1 MTRRWF
7 GTDGIRG
14 EAGVGPLALP
24 FLLRLG
30 RALGE
35 QVLEEARAA
44 GAQPGAVL
52 IARDTRESGPAITTA
67 LADGLRTAGVDTL
80 DLGVLPTAGL
90 PMAMRESNAPR
101 GVVVSASHNP
111 WADNGVK
118 LFGPG
123 GHKLTDE
130 QEHGLEARIASL
142 GGESEGD
149 VPAEFEAPA
158 PSEPPPERDGATDYI
173 RAMLDRFNGVELG
186 GLRLAVDCAHGAAA
200 STAPFVLKELG
211 ADVIALFCEPNGRN
225 INRDCGSTHMQ
236 RLSDRVADG
245 GFDLGMAF
253 DGDADRVLLVDGTGR
268 LCTGDHMMGFLA
280 SWFFAEGKLPRDTLV
295 TTVMSNLGLERMLS
309 AQGVHMLRTSVGDR
323 YVKQAMRE
331 GGYALGG
338 EDSGHL
344 LFGEEHDYTG
354 DGLYT
359 ALRVLQGLTSTSR
372 DLASVIDAVPRV
384 PQRLLNVPVA
394 ARPPVAELAE
404 LNARVTALEAEHG
417 DALRIV
423 LRYSGTENLARVMVE
438 GLDGEVVDSS
448 TDELAEIWARE
459 ILQHGS
465 PTS

>member
-1 MTRRWF
+1 
-7 GTDGIRG
+7 
-14 EAGVGPLALP
+14 
-24 FLLRLG
+24 LG

-44 GAQPGAVL
+44 GGAASAVL
-52 IARDTRESGPAITTA
+52 IARDTRESGPAITSA
-67 LADGLRTAGVDTL
+67 LADGLRAAGVDTL

-90 PMAMRESNAPR
+90 PMAMRESGAPR

-111 WADNGVK
+111 WDDNGVK

-123 GHKLTDE
+123 GHKLTDA
-130 QEHGLEARIASL
+130 QEHSLEARIEGL
-142 GGESEGD
+142 GGEREGD
-149 VPAEFEAPA
+149 VPAEFETPV
-158 PSEPPPERDGATDYI
+158 PSAPPPERDGAADYI
-173 RAMLDRFNGVELG
+173 RAMLARFGDVELS

-200 STAPFVLKELG
+200 HTAPFVLKQLG
-211 ADVIALFCEPNGRN
+211 ADVVALCCEPNGRN
-225 INRDCGSTHMQ
+225 INRDCGSTHMT
-236 RLSDRVADG
+236 RVSERVAAG

-253 DGDADRVLLVDGTGR
+253 DGDADRVLFVDASGR

-280 SWFFAEGKLPRDTLV
+280 SWFAAEKQLPRDTLV
-295 TTVMSNLGLERMLS
+295 TTVMSNLGLERMLA
-309 AQGVHMLRTSVGDR
+309 AQSVHMLRTAVGDR

-359 ALRVLQGLTSTSR
+359 ALRLLQGLTSTGR
-372 DLASVIDAVPRV
+372 DLASVVDAVPRV
-384 PQRLLNVPVA
+384 PQRLLNVPVV
-394 ARPPVAELAE
+394 ARPPLTELAE
-404 LNARVTALEAEHG
+404 LSARVAALEAEHG

-438 GLDGEVVDSS
+438 GLDEGVVDRS
-448 TDELAEIWARE
+448 TDELAELWARE
-459 ILQHGS
+459 ILAHGS
-465 PTS
+465 LAG